1 MRDQGRHLRA
11 ACGAAD
17 HDRQSP
23 AEQPIAVLLVAW
35 QETGARSA
43 LEQLLGATRSR
54 LERRITAVLRQHGVH
69 DPNAVDDAMSLVL
82 DHVRR
87 LAGAT
92 GGDRPVAAFEPA
104 RADRR
109 DRIDHDAGLGYLLRL
124 ARSRALDLARARRTK
139 DGLVFSDLPRELP
152 ASVPCRT
159 SLPHPADQILAAAA
173 ELEPRQRAVIELLID
188 GQSQAMIAAALE
200 LSEGT
205 VSRLR
210 ARAVARLRA
219 RLAPIR

>member
-1 MRDQGRHLRA
+1 MRDQGRHLRVTCA
-11 ACGAAD
+11 AAD
-17 HDRQSP
+17 HGRKSP
-23 AEQPIAVLLVAW
+23 AEQPIAMLLVAW
-35 QETGARSA
+35 QATGARPA
-43 LEQLLGATRSR
+43 LEQLLQATRPR
-54 LERRITAVLRQHGVH
+54 LERRIMAVLRQHGVN
-69 DPNAVDDAMSLVL
+69 DPNAADDAMSLVL

-87 LAGAT
+87 LSGPAGC
-92 GGDRPVAAFEPA
+92 DRPVAAFEPG

-124 ARSRALDLARARRTK
+124 ARSRAIDLARARRTK

-159 SLPHPADQILAAAA
+159 SRPHPADQILAAAA
-173 ELEPRQRAVIELLID
+173 QLEPRQRAVVERLID
-188 GQSQAMIAAALE
+188 GQSQAMIAAALK

-210 ARAVARLRA
+210 ARAVARLRES
-219 RLAPIR
+219 LAPIR